1 MNPKLRL
8 SFALLAAVPFLMVL
22 GNSMLFPIFPKL
34 QSELQLTGFQTS
46 LIVTAFSVPAGLLI
60 PIAGYLSD
68 RYGRKP
74 VMAPA
79 LIIFGLGAL
88 VSGLSVT
95 FLGVA
100 AYPGLI
106 AGRIIQ
112 GAGAAGMAQLAMAL
126 SADIF
131 QGGQRAK
138 VMGQLEA
145 ANGLGKVVS
154 PIAGAIAGVVL
165 WLLPFYLFAA
175 LSIPVGFLLWF
186 LVREPKKKSVHDRK
200 FSEYYRDF
208 QGVFQ
213 SKGRSIGALL
223 LSGTVVL
230 FILFGT
236 LFYLA
241 EVLEKRYG
249 MSELSSGFILA
260 LPVGAMSATSLLVG
274 NYLAKRAAYAKL
286 VIISGTLL
294 VGAVMVVNAF
304 FTDRWVL
311 FAVISLMGFGGGFVL
326 PTLTL
331 LFTSATEPGE
341 RGMITSLYG
350 GVRFIGVALGPPT
363 FGWLM
368 HKGTTL
374 LFLTAAGLLVGTAIA
389 VFAFLNL
396 KEVLG
401 AQATG
406 QTRDQ
411 YVIAF
416 APRPRPRE
424 SQ

>member
-1 MNPKLRL
+1 MKPQMRL
-8 SFALLAAVPFLMVL
+8 SFGLLAAVPFLMVL

-34 QSELQLTGFQTS
+34 QSELQLSGFQTS
-46 LIVTAFSVPAGLLI
+46 LIVTAFSVPAGILI

-79 LIIFGLGAL
+79 LVLFGIGAL
-88 VSGLSVT
+88 VAGISVT
-95 FLGVA
+95 FLGSF
-100 AYPGLI
+100 AYSGLI
-106 AGRIIQ
+106 VGRIIQ

-126 SADIF
+126 TADIF
-131 QGGQRAK
+131 KSGERAK

-175 LSIPVGFLLWF
+175 LSIPEGILLWL
-186 LVREPKKKSVHDRK
+186 LVREPKKSAENRP
-200 FSEYYRDF
+200 FSQYYSDF
-208 QGVFQ
+208 KGVFQ

-260 LPVGAMSATSLLVG
+260 LPVGAMAGTSLFVG
-274 NYLAKRAAYAKL
+274 NYLAKRAQYAKL
-286 VIISGTLL
+286 VIISGTVLMA
-294 VGAVMVVNAF
+294 AVMVINAF

-311 FAVISLMGFGGGFVL
+311 FGAISLMGFGGGFVL

-331 LFTSATEPGE
+331 LFTSATAKAE

-368 HKGTTL
+368 HKGTTP
-374 LFLTAAGLLVGTAIA
+374 LFLAAAGLLAGTALA
-389 VFAFLNL
+389 VSVFLDPRQI
-396 KEVLG
+396 LG
-401 AQATG
+401 KRATA
-406 QTRDQ
+406 QTRDR

>member
-1 MNPKLRL
+1 MKANLRL
-8 SFALLAAVPFLMVL
+8 SFGILAAVPFLMVL
-22 GNSMLFPIFPKL
+22 GNSMLFPVFPKL
-34 QSELQLTGFQTS
+34 QSELHLSGFQTS
-46 LIVTAFSVPAGLLI
+46 LIVTAFSVPAGILI

-68 RYGRKP
+68 RFGRKP

-88 VSGLSVT
+88 LAGVSVT
-95 FLGVA
+95 FFGKF
-100 AYPGLI
+100 AYVGLI

-126 SADIF
+126 TADLI
-131 QGGQRAK
+131 QGSERAK

-145 ANGLGKVVS
+145 ANGLGKVIS

-165 WLLPFYLFAA
+165 WFLPFYLFAA
-175 LSIPVGFLLWF
+175 LSIPEGILLWL
-186 LVREPKKKSVHDRK
+186 LVREPMRLGARERP
-200 FSEYYRDF
+200 FSQYYEDF
-208 QGVFQ
+208 KGVFQ
-213 SKGRSIGALL
+213 KKGRSLAALL
-223 LSGTVVL
+223 LSGSVVL

-236 LFYLA
+236 LFYLS

-249 MSELSSGFILA
+249 MSQLTSGFILA
-260 LPVGAMSATSLLVG
+260 LPVGAMAGTSLLVG
-274 NYLAKRAAYAKL
+274 NYLARRAQYAKL
-286 VIISGTLL
+286 VIVCGALL
-294 VGAVMVVNAF
+294 VCGVMLVNAF

-311 FAVISLMGFGGGFVL
+311 FAAITLMGFGGGLVL

-331 LFTSATEPGE
+331 LFTSATEPAE

-350 GVRFIGVALGPPT
+350 GVRFIGVAFGPPT

-368 HKGTTL
+368 HKGTTP
-374 LFLTAAGLLVGTAIA
+374 LFLAAAGLLAGTAVA
-389 VFAFLNL
+389 VWLL
-396 KEVLG
+396 LDLQQVLG
-401 AQATG
+401 QRAKA
-406 QTRDQ
+406 QTRDR

-416 APRPRPRE
+416 QPRPHPRG